1 MIGGGHFGTVRAAH
15 LINDPSKKFAVKT
28 INKDSIDIDV
38 QLLINEIR
46 TLQLGANA
54 VLVTASVD
62 FDDTTRAIHIKAA
75 TNRLEKAIKAEFPV
89 VTNFYIEVEAADDHA
104 AMGEG
109 NT

>member
-46 TLQLGANA
+46 TLRE
-54 VLVTASVD
+54 VD
-62 FDDTTRAIHIKAA
+62 HPNVIKFYETFNDERYLHIVMELC
-75 TNRLEKAIKAEFPV
+75 T
-89 VTNFYIEVEAADDHA
+89 
-104 AMGEG
+104 GG
-109 NT
+109 